1 MFILRFYSESE
12 SDEEE
17 EEEKKENATDVCN
30 IPGCNCGN
38 LHLKAKKK

>member
-17 EEEKKENATDVCN
+17 EEKKENTTDVCN